1 MQDWDD
7 QRLEWVVKNRRR
19 PRAVKPLAESVKK
32 FLHRWVHTRQK
43 RLAQLSQ
50 AWCEILPPELVEHSC
65 LENFSRGQLRV
76 LVDSAS
82 HLAELDMLVRETLL
96 QQLQQMCPQLPLSRI
111 KLVRGTWYRTNEEGQ
126 KIMRY

>member
-1 MQDWDD
+1 MFDSND
-7 QRLEWVVKNRRR
+7 QRLQWASKNRRR
-19 PRAVKPLAESVKK
+19 PDTVKHLAEPVKK

-43 RLAQLSQ
+43 RLALLTQ
-50 AWCEILPPELVEHSC
+50 AWAETLPPELVEHSC
-65 LENFSRGQLRV
+65 LENFTRGQLRV